1 MNLPSGIA
9 YDTYNGRLFVADCEN
24 SRVLVFNVGPSVIA
38 NGKNASY
45 VLGHA
50 NFTSTGSNL
59 TQAGL
64 SLCND
69 TANKMTPVKYDPGS
83 GLLFVTDNNYNRIMI
98 FPAEN
103 MPSWPPIM
111 AP

>member
-1 MNLPSGIA
+1 
-9 YDTYNGRLFVADCEN
+9 
-24 SRVLVFNVGPSVIA
+24 
-38 NGKNASY
+38 
-45 VLGHA
+45 
-50 NFTSTGSNL
+50 
-59 TQAGL
+59 L